1 MCNIM
6 YNPLDTDEA
15 NEEAN
20 EERQKQKV
28 HFLIWREEKK

>member
-1 MCNIM
+1 M
-6 YNPLDTDEA
+6 YNPLDNDEA